1 VAVLTYLRCIIES
14 VDHDDLLHVILQYLL
29 VLPEKREEETA
40 PVRPTTLA
48 RRRKS
53 SMLVTNLAQGQEKP
67 MPDLFTLVDLVLTS
81 LRSRNQQTIT
91 ATLRLV
97 AVILGNQHHYAV
109 LSFIKVRILEQ
120 ALPACTI
127 GVHTSNT
134 EALFSMAEDIMDHD
148 DLADAYEAHLQDART
163 LLESHCCSSRLLAL
177 PGPKAGKLSMH
188 EQKRERTRIAQLHV
202 IDSDDPLL
210 GLLVSLLGDF
220 LTNDI
225 DTNLSLT
232 QTFATLASCGNTRLE
247 NWLLRDSMHR
257 RDPLILSE
265 ASDDTSEHDDTVTLK
280 NAGSLESEVAPAVVL
295 EARRRDND
303 APRGINSA
311 TSPVLDTLDSLVHQ
325 IERFRHEIQ
334 EFDTYLTERR
344 HIFRVGEDIE
354 KAVANDVIAVPKSEE
369 RNPRGPTRGSKSRTR
384 TVGQIGSISE
394 RLMSETSSSEVSRSS
409 SPRGRQPSDSSS
421 TTLVSRINH
430 LRISPSPSPS
440 HSAPRTISPSPLRK
454 GSPAYM
460 DPRQSGKPKG
470 SLDVLRQRVKVKLK
484 LNSDLMNGRD
494 IGSET
499 SSIRSESTAA
509 EAKKTEA
516 EIKEITLSHLLTN
529 VIILQEF
536 ILELAAIIE
545 VRASLFGEVRFV

>member
-1 VAVLTYLRCIIES
+1 
-14 VDHDDLLHVILQYLL
+14 
-29 VLPEKREEETA
+29 
-40 PVRPTTLA
+40 
-48 RRRKS
+48 
-53 SMLVTNLAQGQEKP
+53 
-67 MPDLFTLVDLVLTS
+67 
-81 LRSRNQQTIT
+81 
-91 ATLRLV
+91 
-97 AVILGNQHHYAV
+97 
-109 LSFIKVRILEQ
+109 
-120 ALPACTI
+120 
-127 GVHTSNT
+127 
-134 EALFSMAEDIMDHD
+134 
-148 DLADAYEAHLQDART
+148 
-163 LLESHCCSSRLLAL
+163 
-177 PGPKAGKLSMH
+177 
-188 EQKRERTRIAQLHV
+188 
-202 IDSDDPLL
+202 LL
-210 GLLVSLLGDF
+210 GLLVSLLGNF

-265 ASDDTSEHDDTVTLK
+265 ASDDTSEHDDTVTPK

-311 TSPVLDTLDSLVHQ
+311 ASPVLDTLDSLVHQ

-344 HIFRVGEDIE
+344 HIFKVGEDIE
-354 KAVANDVIAVPKSEE
+354 KAVANDVIPVPKSEE

-470 SLDVLRQRVKVKLK
+470 PPDVLRQRVKVNVK
-484 LNSDLMNGRD
+484 LNSDLTNGRD

-499 SSIRSESTAA
+499 SSIRSESTTA

-516 EIKEITLSHLLTN
+516 DIKEITLSHLLTN

-536 ILELAAIIE
+536 MLELAAIIE